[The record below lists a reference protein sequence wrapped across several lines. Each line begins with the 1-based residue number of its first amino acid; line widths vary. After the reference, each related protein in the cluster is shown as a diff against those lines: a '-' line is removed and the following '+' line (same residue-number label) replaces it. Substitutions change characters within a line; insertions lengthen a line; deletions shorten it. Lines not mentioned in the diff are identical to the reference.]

1 MSRVPSVHETGTVKL
16 FRSACLCAVFALLS
30 ACAAFAPLPPPP
42 SPQEIVAMAGEG
54 KTVQDIIQRIDA
66 AQGVY
71 RLSAS
76 ELAKLREQ
84 GVPDA
89 VIDHMQA
96 TYLEAIRREEAWRQ
110 QSLYPAPGW
119 PYRSPFNRAHP
130 YRWWR

>member
-1 MSRVPSVHETGTVKL
+1 MSIEGRT
-16 FRSACLCAVFALLS
+16 
-30 ACAAFAPLPPPP
+30 AP
-42 SPQEIVAMAGEG
+42 EI
-54 KTVQDIIQRIDA
+54 IRRIDE

-96 TYLEAIRREEAWRQ
+96 TYLDAIRREEAWRQ

-119 PYRSPFNRAHP
+119 PYRSPFNRSYP
-130 YRWWR
+130 YRWWP

>member
-1 MSRVPSVHETGTVKL
+1 MSAEGRT
-16 FRSACLCAVFALLS
+16 A
-30 ACAAFAPLPPPP
+30 
-42 SPQEIVAMAGEG
+42 QEI
-54 KTVQDIIQRIDA
+54 IRRINE

-96 TYLEAIRREEAWRQ
+96 TYLDAIRREEAWRQ
-110 QSLYPAPGW
+110 QGMYPAPGS
-119 PYRSPFNRAHP
+119 PYRSPFNRSYP
-130 YRWWR
+130 YRWWP

>member
-1 MSRVPSVHETGTVKL
+1 MKL
-16 FRSACLCAVFALLS
+16 FRLTAACTAFVLLS

-54 KTVQDIIQRIDA
+54 KSADEIIRRIDA

-76 ELAKLREQ
+76 ELARLRER

-89 VIDHMQA
+89 VIDHMQS
-96 TYLEAIRREEAWRQ
+96 THMDAIRREEAWRQ

-119 PYRSPFNRAHP
+119 PYRSPFNRSLP
-130 YRWWR
+130 YRWWP